1 MRRVLVFGNS
11 GSGKTTLAAA
21 LRRDRGLAHLDLDT
35 LAWQPVSPPIRRDPA
50 DSWRDICAF
59 TAQHPAWVIEGCYAD
74 LLALLLDDA
83 TELVFMNPRVEV
95 CERNCRA
102 RPWEPHKYASAEA
115 QDRNLAMLLE
125 WVRSY
130 PVRDDVCSLASHR
143 RLFAAFDGLKREVGG
158 GQETAMDDAGLQAQI
173 AGARAYDALFV
184 GSLTGA
190 FAPIVADAAAIAA
203 GDRVLDVAC
212 GTGVLAREVEARAG
226 AGGEVVGLDLLRA
239 CWPWPA
245 SARRRSRGA
254 RALPKRC
261 RSPTD
266 RSTPSSAS
274 SG

>member
-1 MRRVLVFGNS
+1 
-11 GSGKTTLAAA
+11 
-21 LRRDRGLAHLDLDT
+21 
-35 LAWQPVSPPIRRDPA
+35 
-50 DSWRDICAF
+50 
-59 TAQHPAWVIEGCYAD
+59 
-74 LLALLLDDA
+74 
-83 TELVFMNPRVEV
+83 MNPGVDV

-130 PVRDDVCSLASHR
+130 PTRDDACSLVSHR
-143 RLFAAFDGLKREVGG
+143 RLFDAFDGLKREVGA

-184 GSLTGA
+184 ASLTGV

-212 GTGVLAREVEARAG
+212 GTGVLAREAAATRAPL
-226 AGGEVVGLDLLRA
+226 AESVVGLDMQSRHAGRGSRA
-239 CWPWPA
+239 LVD
-245 SARRRSRGA
+245 RSRGA
-254 RALPKRC
+254 RARPKRC
-261 RSPTD
+261 RSPTAP
-266 RSTPSSAS
+266 STRSSAS